1 MRSIG
6 ETRKKWATL
15 FSDEA
20 IGLDLREAVRET
32 EAPNPCEEGLR
43 SICWKAFLLYGPPS
57 QSSWPKKLA
66 ESRNAYTSLRAHF
79 LRYIEHPDDLQ
90 SNVDPLADDHNSPWA
105 TLRQDEVNRAEIF
118 QDVERCL
125 QENFFFREPR
135 TQKILLDIL
144 FIYSKL
150 HPDIGYRQ
158 GMHEL
163 LAPIVWVIER
173 DAVDLDMDTERSGK
187 KEEEHLMTLALDSQ
201 YIEHDAFSLFCAVM
215 QTMKSFYELGETNA
229 SSPIVNRSVKIHDGL
244 LTKIDPELAEH
255 LQSIEI
261 LPQIFLIRW
270 IRLLFGREFAF
281 DDVLSIWDLLFAENL
296 NLALIDTT
304 CVAML
309 LRIRW
314 RLLQADYS
322 SALTLLLRYP
332 PPKQPFGPS
341 SLVRDAILLDRDKS
355 ASTGATLIGR
365 YTGRK
370 PEVLQHLSN
379 HTDHKPRSIT
389 RTNAHRHNISNV
401 SQESLGR
408 HSISPAGLQ
417 QYQKGL
423 ENAFQEVSGSLQR
436 RTEGWNISKK
446 VRGAVGEIRRN
457 VNNIQSGSNSPRR
470 SLDFRDSLGNND
482 NGTATNEEIKKR
494 VKYLEDRNKA
504 LGKMLSD
511 ALEELRLIQAHDSET
526 NQTPTENSLN
536 IALAKIQ
543 FVQVYLEDSE
553 IPIPPPVPVK
563 ETSQQQIIEAPLDQK
578 ASPLE
583 QVATNT
589 AAEEVPT
596 TLPSVPLKTM
606 INETESQYP
615 ASDISS
621 IPPPRPSL
629 AQSSFS
635 WMLGEDRHRS
645 SFVSSVTVPP
655 EQRRDSDAKNR
666 PKQLFADTK
675 KEEGRKES
683 ESSEDNGFTMSSLR
697 GRVDGQ

>member
-261 LPQIFLIRW
+261 LPQIFLIEPQS
-270 IRLLFGREFAF
+270 GF
-281 DDVLSIWDLLFAENL
+281 DRYDMCCDAIA
-296 NLALIDTT
+296 DTMAIQ
-304 CVAML
+304 V
-309 LRIRW
+309 
-314 RLLQADYS
+314 LQADYS

-370 PEVLQHLSN
+370 PEVLQHL
-379 HTDHKPRSIT
+379 T
-389 RTNAHRHNISNV
+389 
-401 SQESLGR
+401 
-408 HSISPAGLQ
+408 
-417 QYQKGL
+417 
-423 ENAFQEVSGSLQR
+423 
-436 RTEGWNISKK
+436 
-446 VRGAVGEIRRN
+446 
-457 VNNIQSGSNSPRR
+457 
-470 SLDFRDSLGNND
+470 
-482 NGTATNEEIKKR
+482 TNEEIKKR